1 MSFITFAAMRFRTLK
16 TLGQV
21 YGLQFWLLCL
31 STVLFFT
38 SFNMIIPELPAY
50 LTSLGGEDYKG
61 LIISLFTLTAAISRP
76 FSGKLADTVGRI
88 PVMIFGSI
96 VCVVCGFLYPMFI
109 SVWGFFF
116 IRLLHGFSTGFQ
128 PTGISAY
135 VGDLIPFE
143 RRGEAMGF
151 LGFFVTLGFAIGPWL
166 GPRLAS
172 AFSVEMM
179 FYVSSAAALL
189 SALVIIGMKETLSE
203 TQKFSLQLLKVN
215 SQDIFEPRVLA
226 PSLVMMFTGF
236 AFGTI
241 LTIIPD
247 FSDHLQVA
255 NRGDFFSVYTIAAL
269 FVRLAAGKASD
280 RYGRVMILRIATVG
294 LALSMMLIGF
304 STNKDLFFVAA
315 ILFGLASGTTSPTLF
330 AWTIDLSS
338 KHHRGRGMGTMY
350 IALEI
355 GIGSGALMSAW
366 IYNNQAEMFPY
377 AFGLAGLMSLAAFV
391 YLLWKPTGKP
401 VSSS

>member
-1 MSFITFAAMRFRTLK
+1 MLRQSFK
-16 TLGQV
+16 TLGKV

-31 STVLFFT
+31 SSVLFFT

-50 LTSLGGEDYKG
+50 LTELGGEQYKG

-76 FSGKLADTVGRI
+76 FSGKLSDTIGRI
-88 PVMIFGSI
+88 PVMIFGSL
-96 VCVVCGFLYPMFI
+96 VCVICGFLYPVFAG
-109 SVWGFFF
+109 VWGFFF

-172 AFSVEMM
+172 NYSVETM
-179 FYVSSAAALL
+179 FYFSSIAALL
-189 SALVIIGMKETLSE
+189 SALVVIGMKETLSE
-203 TQKFSLQLLKVN
+203 TQRFKLGLLKVN
-215 SQDIFEPRVLA
+215 HMDVYEPRVIA
-226 PSLVMMFTGF
+226 PSVVMMLTGF
-236 AFGTI
+236 SFGTI

-247 FSDHLQVA
+247 FSDHLKVA

-269 FVRLAAGKASD
+269 FVRLVAGRTSD
-280 RYGRVMILRIATVG
+280 KFGRVLVLRIATLG
-294 LALSMMLIGF
+294 LGLSMVLIGI
-304 STNKDLFFVAA
+304 SPTKEYFFAA
-315 ILFGLASGTTSPTLF
+315 AVLFGLSSGITSPTVF

-338 KHHRGRGMGTMY
+338 QHHRGRGMSTMY

-355 GIGSGALMSAW
+355 GIGSGALLSAA
-366 IYNNQAEMFPY
+366 IYNNQWELFPY
-377 AFGLAGLMSLAAFV
+377 AFGLSGIMCLLAFL
-391 YLLWKPTGKP
+391 YLFSKPTGKP
-401 VSSS
+401 VSPS